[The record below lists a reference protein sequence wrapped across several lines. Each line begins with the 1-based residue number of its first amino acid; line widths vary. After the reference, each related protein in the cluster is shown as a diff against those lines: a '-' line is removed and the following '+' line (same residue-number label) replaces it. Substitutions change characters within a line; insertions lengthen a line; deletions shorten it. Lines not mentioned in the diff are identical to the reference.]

1 MTWHIVAAW
10 FQESRSRITP
20 GAEFE
25 GVHGIAQKCMRRI
38 LILLVI
44 VAIGVAVL
52 AALWIFRGREIS
64 SFIDRYWTVDV
75 QSAPIQS
82 IAYEGSG
89 TGGMLICDGV
99 TFSLN
104 DVTPGLSLSVGL
116 TKDNQLA
123 FASSG
128 KVFPL
133 GPLKSVSDDSAE
145 RLATAPPSGDQALV
159 TTRHGVL
166 SWPTPF
172 DINLMT
178 GQSPSWKRHIYYE
191 ILWKKSSVA
200 NLRMLWRY
208 EQSFYPG
215 KGWVGGLMTREG
227 STGLIRVEIKP

>member
-1 MTWHIVAAW
+1 MCGYAVAW

-25 GVHGIAQKCMRRI
+25 GVQGIAQKCMRRI

-89 TGGMLICDGV
+89 TGGVLICNGAS
-99 TFSLN
+99 FSLN
-104 DVTPGLSLSVGL
+104 DVRPGLSLSMGS

-123 FASSG
+123 SASSG
-128 KVFPL
+128 KC
-133 GPLKSVSDDSAE
+133 SV
-145 RLATAPPSGDQALV
+145 RPP
-159 TTRHGVL
+159 
-166 SWPTPF
+166 
-172 DINLMT
+172 
-178 GQSPSWKRHIYYE
+178 
-191 ILWKKSSVA
+191 
-200 NLRMLWRY
+200 
-208 EQSFYPG
+208 
-215 KGWVGGLMTREG
+215 
-227 STGLIRVEIKP
+227 